1 MTLLGGIFSSS
12 SFSFQRESAGL
23 LKFEFLDIWKNLISF
38 SHFNDIMAE
47 HRNLD
52 LNFFSFTKL
61 KISSNVFFHPTLLMT
76 HLMPNLIRITLN
88 SLLLNLSGGCSSL
101 SLSLQLL
108 AYWLYWLMKV
118 LNFDYFCTLPFI
130 FVVCLSYSVV
140 GGPFQ
145 SEDLYVSSTIRNSI
159 LLFLQILPLFYS
171 HYSLLGRSYDLQ
183 NFLPCLKFLSFS
195 RLVLH
200 P

>member
-76 HLMPNLIRITLN
+76 HLMPNLIRITSN

-130 FVVCLSYSVV
+130 FCCV
-140 GGPFQ
+140 F
-145 SEDLYVSSTIRNSI
+145 I
-159 LLFLQILPLFYS
+159 LLCSWWTISIWGFIRFFNYKKFHPIISSDFT
-171 HYSLLGRSYDLQ
+171 SLL
-183 NFLPCLKFLSFS
+183 FS
-195 RLVLH
+195 LFSIG
-200 P
+200 